1 MRRFASA
8 VLAAFALAAL
18 PAVGQGPVAAAKP
31 PPATAIS
38 AAGGE
43 PATLR
48 VYNRTIVEMRATL
61 LGFQP
66 AERVSRAESVIR
78 ELLTQAGPGEVTVK
92 PIPEGR
98 SISLDGKSAF
108 LVLEGDANV
117 LAGETLD
124 QAAAKSARALR
135 QVVEETREARS
146 FDALGRSLIALGIA
160 TAILAA
166 ILWVLVRVRGWITSA
181 FASLGSR
188 HAERLRVGGQA
199 LVGREQVFA
208 VARGITTAIFWLLA
222 GVSVYEWLGYGLAKF
237 PYTRPWGEGLQD
249 ATVSLA
255 VTIATGVV
263 GALPNL
269 AVALVIFG
277 IAALVVG
284 GVNRFLQPFI
294 DGQTRHGW
302 LDRDTARPTRNLAFA
317 FVWIFAI
324 AMSYPYLPGSQSEAF
339 KGLSVL
345 VGLMI
350 SLGST
355 SIIGQAA
362 NGLILMFTR
371 TIRPGEYVRIGE
383 HEGTVMEL
391 GAFTTR
397 IRTGLGEELT
407 LSNSFVAG
415 TVTRNYSRAVN
426 GQGFVVDTNVTI
438 GYDTPWRQVEAMLV
452 EAARRTPGILEVPK
466 PVVFNTGLSDFY
478 PEYRLVAQAI
488 PSDPR
493 PRARVI
499 SELHTHIQD
508 VFNEYGVQIMSPH
521 YLADPAQA
529 KIVPKDQ
536 WYAAPAEAPKAADT
550 PR

>member
-1 MRRFASA
+1 MRRFAR
-8 VLAAFALAAL
+8 AAFAALALAAL
-18 PAVGQGPVAAAKP
+18 PALAQAPAAVPKP
-31 PPATAIS
+31 SGNRIS
-38 AAGGE
+38 NVGGE

-61 LGFQP
+61 LGFPP

-78 ELLTQAGPGEVTVK
+78 ELLAQAGPGVVAIR

-98 SISLDGKSAF
+98 SITLDGKSAF

-117 LAGETLD
+117 LAGEAIE
-124 QAAAKSARALR
+124 QAAGKAAQALR

-146 FDALGRSLIALGIA
+146 FDALGRSLLALTIA
-160 TAILAA
+160 TAILVA
-166 ILWVLVRVRGWITSA
+166 IIWTLVRVRGWIATT
-181 FASLGSR
+181 FARLGSR
-188 HAERLRVGGQA
+188 HAERLRVGGHA
-199 LVGREQVFA
+199 LIGREQVFA
-208 VARGITTAIFWLLA
+208 VARGLTTAIFWLLVA
-222 GVSVYEWLGYGLAKF
+222 LAVYEWLGFGMARF

-249 ATVSLA
+249 ATIALA

-277 IAALVVG
+277 LAALVAG
-284 GVNRFLQPFI
+284 AVNRFLEPFI
-294 DGQTRHGW
+294 AGEIRQGW
-302 LDRDTARPTRNLAFA
+302 LDRDTARPTRNLAYA
-317 FVWIFAI
+317 FVWIFAV
-324 AMSYPYLPGSQSEAF
+324 AMAYPYLPGADSDAF

-362 NGLILMFTR
+362 NGLILMFTA
-371 TIRPGEYVRIGE
+371 TVRPGEYVRIGD

-415 TVTRNYSRAVN
+415 TVTRNYSRAVK
-426 GQGFVVDTNVTI
+426 GAGFVVDTTVTI
-438 GYDTPWRQVEAMLV
+438 GYDTPWRQVEAMLI
-452 EAARRTPGILEVPK
+452 EAALRTPGILAEPK
-466 PVVFNTGLSDFY
+466 PVVFQTALSDFY
-478 PEYRLVAQAI
+478 PEYRLVAQAV
-488 PSDPR
+488 PSEPR
-493 PRARVI
+493 PRARVM
-499 SELHTHIQD
+499 SELHANIQD
-508 VFNEYGVQIMSPH
+508 VFNEHGVQIMSPH
-521 YLADPAQA
+521 YLGDPAEA
-529 KIVPKDQ
+529 KVVPKDR
-536 WYAAPAEAPKAADT
+536 WHLAPAEPPKVS
-550 PR
+550 